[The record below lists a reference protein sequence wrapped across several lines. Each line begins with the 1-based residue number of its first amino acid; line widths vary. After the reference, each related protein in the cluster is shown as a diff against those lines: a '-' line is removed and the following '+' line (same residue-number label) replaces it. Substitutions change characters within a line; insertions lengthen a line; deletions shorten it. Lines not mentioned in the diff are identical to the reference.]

1 MKCPLLSDFIIMR
14 ARNRAGLCH
23 SLLNDPVMMPKH
35 ILAPHCCSFATAEGQ
50 RSDLSRLSTGE
61 RLTGRHPL
69 AAGQLPDGGGG
80 VGGVRRVRPGAA
92 EHQTLPL
99 VPHSVHHARHSGLQ
113 RAREC
118 VLHGA
123 AEW

>member
-1 MKCPLLSDFIIMR
+1 MR
-14 ARNRAGLCH
+14 ANSMIR
-23 SLLNDPVMMPKH
+23 
-35 ILAPHCCSFATAEGQ
+35 TAC
-50 RSDLSRLSTGE
+50 LSTGE
-61 RLTGRHPL
+61 RLTSRHPL
-69 AAGQLPDGGGG
+69 ATGQLPVGGGG
-80 VGGVRRVRPGAA
+80 VGGVCGVRPSTT

-99 VPHSVHHARHSGLQ
+99 IPHTLHYAGHSGLQ